1 MAAEMSG
8 VDDVTSFYEGLGQV
22 LNAAWGENLHYGYWE
37 DDSDDSTVEV
47 ATARLTDLLVT
58 LLDPAP
64 GAKVLDIGC
73 GVGKPALQLVATR
86 DDVHVTGIAIADVE
100 VEQAAER
107 AKEAG
112 RSDVTTFRNADVM
125 ELPFGDGSFDG
136 AWAVESLLHV
146 PDRGRALAETAR
158 VLRPGGRLVIADTA
172 EIPPVGAEGR
182 KVLNDICAS
191 YGVSSFATAAE
202 YLELL
207 AANGFVDI
215 EVRDISDRV
224 VRTGAIMADVVE
236 ARRDELAKIDG
247 PEPVDQYIGLMRRA
261 AASPDIGYLVI
272 AATLG
277 PVSGS

>member
-1 MAAEMSG
+1 MAAETSG
-8 VDDVTSFYEGLGQV
+8 VDDVASFYEGLGQV

-37 DDSDDSTVEV
+37 DDTDDSPVEV

-64 GAKVLDIGC
+64 GAAVLDIGC

-86 DDVHVTGIAIADVE
+86 DVHVTGIAISDVE

-125 ELPFGDGSFDG
+125 ELPFADGSFDG

-172 EIPPVGAEGR
+172 EIPPLGPDGR
-182 KVLNDICAS
+182 RVLDDICAS

-207 AANGFVDI
+207 AAHGFVDV
-215 EVRDISDRV
+215 EVRDISDNV

-247 PEPVDQYIGLMRRA
+247 PEPVDQYIDLMRRA
-261 AASPDIGYLVI
+261 AANPNIGYLVV
-272 AATLG
+272 AATLD
-277 PVSGS
+277 PASGS

>member
-1 MAAEMSG
+1 MAAETSG
-8 VDDVTSFYEGLGQV
+8 VDDVASFYEGLGQV

-37 DDSDDSTVEV
+37 DDTDDSPVEV

-64 GAKVLDIGC
+64 AGAVLDIGC
-73 GVGKPALQLVATR
+73 GVGKPALQLVATK
-86 DDVHVTGIAIADVE
+86 DVHVTGIAISDVE

-125 ELPFGDGSFDG
+125 ELPFADGSFDG

-172 EIPPVGAEGR
+172 EIPPVGPEGR

-207 AANGFVDI
+207 AAHGFVDV
-215 EVRDISDRV
+215 EVRDISDKV

-247 PEPVDQYIGLMRRA
+247 PEPVDQYISLMRRA
-261 AASPDIGYLVI
+261 APPR
-272 AATLG
+272 T
-277 PVSGS
+277 SGTS

>member
-8 VDDVTSFYEGLGQV
+8 VDDVASFYEGLGQV

-37 DDSDDSTVEV
+37 DDSDDSAVEV

-64 GAKVLDIGC
+64 GAAVLDIGC

-86 DDVHVTGIAIADVE
+86 DVHVTGIAISDVE

-125 ELPFGDGSFDG
+125 ELPFADGSFDG

-172 EIPPVGAEGR
+172 EIPPLGPDGR
-182 KVLNDICAS
+182 AVLDDICAS

-207 AANGFVDI
+207 TAHGFVDV
-215 EVRDISDRV
+215 EVRDISDNV

-261 AASPDIGYLVI
+261 AANPNIGYLVV

-277 PVSGS
+277 PASGS

>member
-1 MAAEMSG
+1 MAAETSG
-8 VDDVTSFYEGLGQV
+8 VDDVASFYEGLGQV

-37 DDSDDSTVEV
+37 DGTDDSPVEV

-64 GAKVLDIGC
+64 GAAVLDIGC

-86 DDVHVTGIAIADVE
+86 DVHVTGIAISDVE

-125 ELPFGDGSFDG
+125 ELPFADGSFDG

-172 EIPPVGAEGR
+172 EIPPVGPEGR
-182 KVLNDICAS
+182 TVLNDICAS

-207 AANGFVDI
+207 AAHGFVDV
-215 EVRDISDRV
+215 EVRDISDKV
-224 VRTGAIMADVVE
+224 VRTGTIMADVVE

-261 AASPDIGYLVI
+261 AANPDIGYLVI
-272 AATLG
+272 AATLD
-277 PVSGS
+277 PASGS

>member
-1 MAAEMSG
+1 MAAEISG
-8 VDDVTSFYEGLGQV
+8 VDDVASFYEGLGQV

-37 DDSDDSTVEV
+37 DDTDDSAVAV

-64 GAKVLDIGC
+64 GAAVLDIGC
-73 GVGKPALQLVATR
+73 GVGKPALQLVASR
-86 DDVHVTGIAIADVE
+86 DVHVTGIAISDVE

-107 AKEAG
+107 AEEAG

-172 EIPPVGAEGR
+172 EIPPVGPDGR

-207 AANGFVDI
+207 AAHGFVDV
-215 EVRDISDRV
+215 EVRDISDKV

-247 PEPVDQYIGLMRRA
+247 PEPVDQYIDLMRRA
-261 AASPDIGYLVI
+261 AANPDIGYLVI
-272 AATLG
+272 VATLG
-277 PVSGS
+277 AASGS

>member
-1 MAAEMSG
+1 MAAEISG
-8 VDDVTSFYEGLGQV
+8 ADNVASFYEGLGQV

-37 DDSDDSTVEV
+37 DDADDSTVEA
-47 ATARLTDLLVT
+47 ATARLNDMLIT

-64 GAKVLDIGC
+64 GGAVLDIGC
-73 GVGKPALQLVATR
+73 GVAKPALQLVATR
-86 DDVHVTGIAIADVE
+86 DVHVTGIAISDVE

-107 AKEAG
+107 AKAAG

-136 AWAVESLLHV
+136 AWAIESLLHV

-172 EIPPVGAEGR
+172 EIPPVGPEGR
-182 KVLNDICAS
+182 KVLGDICAS

-207 AANGFVDI
+207 AAHGFVDV
-215 EVRDISDRV
+215 EVHDISDKV
-224 VRTGAIMADVVE
+224 VRTGVIMADVVA

-247 PEPVDQYIGLMRRA
+247 PEPVDQYIDLMRRA
-261 AASPDIGYLVI
+261 AASQDIGYLVI
-272 AATLG
+272 AATLD
-277 PVSGS
+277 PASGS

>member
-8 VDDVTSFYEGLGQV
+8 VDDVASFYEGLGQV

-37 DDSDDSTVEV
+37 DDTDDSAVAV

-64 GAKVLDIGC
+64 GAAVLDIGC
-73 GVGKPALQLVATR
+73 GVGKPALQLVASR
-86 DDVHVTGIAIADVE
+86 DVHVTGIAISDVE

-107 AKEAG
+107 AEEAG

-125 ELPFGDGSFDG
+125 ELPFGDGLFDG

-172 EIPPVGAEGR
+172 EIPPVGPDGR
-182 KVLNDICAS
+182 KVLGDICAS

-207 AANGFVDI
+207 AAHGFVDV
-215 EVRDISDRV
+215 EVRDISDKV

-236 ARRDELAKIDG
+236 ARRDELAEIDG
-247 PEPVDQYIGLMRRA
+247 PEPVDQYIDLMRRA
-261 AASPDIGYLVI
+261 AANPDIGYLVI
-272 AATLG
+272 VATLG
-277 PVSGS
+277 AASGS